1 MDKKGSIILGV
12 DPGTR
17 ITGYAIILCAPRSY
31 EILDFGCIRPPPK
44 LQLAERYLVI
54 FNAIEHLI
62 GKFQPSAVSVET
74 QFMSK
79 NAQST
84 IKLSMARGSV
94 MLAAA
99 KNNVSVHEY
108 SPKKAKLAI
117 VGNGNASKGQV
128 QRMLQMLLQLSKLPE
143 PEDAADALALA
154 ICHAHTYNLKPRG

>member
-1 MDKKGSIILGV
+1 MRIILGV

-17 ITGYAIILCAPRSY
+17 VTGYAVIKCLPGGSY
-31 EILDFGCIRPPPK
+31 EILDFGCIRPPPE
-44 LQLAERYLVI
+44 LPLAERYLVI

-62 GKFQPSAVSVET
+62 EKFKPEAVSVET

-84 IKLSMARGSV
+84 MKLSIARGTV

-99 KNNVSVHEY
+99 KNKVTVHEY
-108 SPKKAKLAI
+108 TPRKAKQAI
-117 VGNGNASKGQV
+117 VGNGNASKEQI
-128 QRMLQMLLQLSKLPE
+128 QRMLQILLKLPKLPE

-154 ICHAHTYNLKPRG
+154 ICHAHMLKRLSYV

>member
-1 MDKKGSIILGV
+1 MGSIILGV
-12 DPGTR
+12 DPGTGT
-17 ITGYAIILCAPRSY
+17 TGYAVIDCSDGY
-31 EILDFGCIRPPPK
+31 KILDFGCIRPPVK
-44 LQLAERYLVI
+44 LHLAKRYLVI

-62 GKFQPSAVSVET
+62 NKFQPDALSVET

-84 IKLSMARGSV
+84 MKLSMARGTV

-117 VGNGNASKGQV
+117 VGNGGASKEQV
-128 QRMLQMLLQLSKLPE
+128 QRMLQMLFKLPKLPE
-143 PEDAADALALA
+143 PADAADALALA
-154 ICHAHTYNLKPRG
+154 ICHAHTLKRSTYV